1 MRRNSFKWAIFFTL
15 FFAASGLY
23 ARAQI
28 LSDVHI
34 DRFIMVVPDIGSSVI
49 SAWGASPLRKE
60 TSLDQIQH
68 EYENNGQIID
78 ILKEKR
84 LPHTMAGEIFTVM
97 VGMMVVSYQNQRDI
111 LEEKLGR
118 SLTDQELVKEIQH
131 MGVFSSEDIAEVK
144 QALDF
149 LHVARQ
155 WLGQKNF
162 SLLNRRIGELSSV
175 VAEL

>member
-1 MRRNSFKWAIFFTL
+1 MQRNSFIWAIVFIFF
-15 FFAASGLY
+15 FSIGGLS

-34 DRFIMVVPDIGSSVI
+34 DRFIMVVPDIGSLVI
-49 SAWGASPLRKE
+49 SAWGTSPLNE
-60 TSLDQIQH
+60 EESLDQIQH
-68 EYENNGQIID
+68 EYENNGQIIN
-78 ILKEKR
+78 ILEEKK

-111 LEEKLGR
+111 LEKKLGR
-118 SLTDQELVKEIQH
+118 RLSDQELVKEIQH
-131 MGVFSSEDIAEVK
+131 MGIFSHEDIAEVE
-144 QALDF
+144 QALNF

-175 VAEL
+175 VSEL